1 MMNPETPQTTKRRLG
16 AWKKPTACPGCD
28 RPDTIGVALL
38 PSVQEIQ
45 GAEVRCEVD
54 KWHCSA
60 CGAEWMSPDQVTA
73 AVGAAVRTYQ
83 QQNGLL
89 TGDECR
95 EARKD
100 IGWTQDDLATASDVG
115 IATIK
120 RLESG
125 VHVIGKLQSNALK
138 GALAEAGR
146 CLVPDYRI
154 EFEVPCAASIPALD
168 DLAALVGE
176 ILYDEVSYD
185 DDPNPASPVDS
196 NVPALAA

>member
-28 RPDTIGVALL
+28 QPDTIGVARL

-45 GAEVRCEVD
+45 GADVRCEVD

-60 CGAEWMSPDQVTA
+60 CGAEWMSPEQATA

-83 QQNGLL
+83 RQNGLL

-95 EARKD
+95 EARKS
-100 IGWTQDDLATASDVG
+100 IGWTQDELAAAADVG
-115 IATIK
+115 IATVK

-125 VHVIGKLQSNALK
+125 VHVIGSLHDSALRRTLD
-138 GALAEAGR
+138 GAWFTCSTDDTWDVPWQAELEAPDMKALFGDVFLDDAYGLEDDG
-146 CLVPDYRI
+146 CLV
-154 EFEVPCAASIPALD
+154 AA
-168 DLAALVGE
+168 
-176 ILYDEVSYD
+176 
-185 DDPNPASPVDS
+185 DS
-196 NVPALAA
+196 NELALAA